1 MPGANCSIFGC
12 LVSRRQKYK
21 GVSLFKVPSGKTE
34 FDAKWRKQLIAV
46 ITKDRVIDSSLR
58 DQIRNTNLYVC
69 QRHFTTDQFY
79 RHESKCTLNPGVIPT
94 LNLPI
99 KSIPS
104 SSTITS
110 AAVKNHRDSAES
122 ISKKRDVYVASHTLS
137 SPASCYKSFDDFKSR
152 VTNLKL
158 NG

>member
-34 FDAKWRKQLIAV
+34 FDAKWRNQLIAV
-46 ITKDRVIDSSLR
+46 ITKDHVIDSSLR

-79 RHESKCTLNPGVIPT
+79 RHESKCTLNPGVIST

-99 KSIPS
+99 KSLPS
-104 SSTITS
+104 S
-110 AAVKNHRDSAES
+110 
-122 ISKKRDVYVASHTLS
+122 
-137 SPASCYKSFDDFKSR
+137 
-152 VTNLKL
+152 
-158 NG
+158 